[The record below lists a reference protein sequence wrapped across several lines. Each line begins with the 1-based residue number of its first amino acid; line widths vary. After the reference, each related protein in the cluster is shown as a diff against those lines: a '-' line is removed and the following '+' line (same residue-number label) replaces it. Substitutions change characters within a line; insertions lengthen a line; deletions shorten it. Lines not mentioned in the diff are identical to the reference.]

1 MRVATAADVARVV
14 DLREAMFRDMGVDC
28 TDESWKAPCRDWF
41 AARIDDPAHRIVV
54 VEEVDDG
61 AGDPRPAG
69 GRVVACVIGSLRDS
83 APVPGLAGHGD
94 VLVSTVSTD
103 ASARGRGH
111 ARAALEVVLDWAR
124 ESGVARAELMTSP
137 DGRALY
143 EALGFR
149 VTTFPAMRMTLA

>member
-1 MRVATAADVARVV
+1 VTDRLIRLATAADVGRVV
-14 DLREAMFRDMGVDC
+14 DLREGMFRDMGVDC
-28 TDESWKAPCRDWF
+28 SDDAWKGPCRDWY

-54 VEEVDDG
+54 VEE
-61 AGDPRPAG
+61 A

-103 ASARGRGH
+103 PDARGRGH
-111 ARAALEVVLDWAR
+111 ARAALEQVLAWAR
-124 ESGVARAELMTSP
+124 AAGVARAELMTSP
-137 DGRALY
+137 DGRRLY

-149 VTTFPAMRMTLA
+149 VTEFPAMRTPLV